1 VKTYRLLILI
11 MLLLAVTNAATF
23 FITKGYFNRA
33 DKENIPESATGNERL
48 ILIYQELE
56 KETIEGLDEQEAYE
70 QVVQLADK
78 SFVYHQNDAVYI
90 LNGGEVIK
98 YRWEEPLD
106 TNMYYQDLLSK
117 FVNLYKMKEDSI
129 SKENIVDAG
138 FMPEAADYGF
148 SAIYP
153 GTYEDYKALIRYYIL
168 KRKELECEILQYEA
182 GKSTIEE
189 VETCYNEYCTAKSK
203 LTDYINSVTPG
214 DI

>member
-1 VKTYRLLILI
+1 MKTYRLLILAA
-11 MLLLAVTNAATF
+11 LLLAVTNAATF

-33 DKENIPESATGNERL
+33 DKENIPESATYNERL
-48 ILIYQELE
+48 TLIYKELE

-78 SFVYHQNDAVYI
+78 SFVYHQNDTVYI

-117 FVNLYKMKEDSI
+117 FVNLFKMKEDSI

-138 FMPEAADYGF
+138 FMPEAAYYGF

-182 GKSTIEE
+182 NKSTIDD
-189 VETCYNEYCTAKSK
+189 VEIRYNEYCAAKSK
-203 LTDYINSVTPG
+203 LTDYINSVNPG